1 MNGIG
6 FRLPKSSFFDR
17 PKVMKSVDR
26 ATRRVLSRFGA
37 YVRTTA
43 KRSIK
48 RPRKPPRKAPR
59 KAPRNHSQNQAS
71 SRTSQPGSAPY
82 SHEGSLKR
90 LIYFGFDP
98 RKRSVVIGPVPFK
111 EGEAPELLEEGGTA
125 VRRDHQGKR
134 VTARY
139 RPRPF
144 MGPAYHQEL
153 PSVPQMWRD
162 SVKP

>member
-1 MNGIG
+1 MTGIG

-17 PKVMKSVDR
+17 PKVMKSVDHG
-26 ATRRVLSRFGA
+26 TRRVLSRFGA

-48 RPRKPPRKAPR
+48 RPPKRSA
-59 KAPRNHSQNQAS
+59 
-71 SRTSQPGSAPY
+71 SRTSLPGSAPY

-125 VRRDHQGKR
+125 VRRDRQGKR

-153 PSVPQMWRD
+153 PNVPQMWRD
-162 SVKP
+162 SVHPRN